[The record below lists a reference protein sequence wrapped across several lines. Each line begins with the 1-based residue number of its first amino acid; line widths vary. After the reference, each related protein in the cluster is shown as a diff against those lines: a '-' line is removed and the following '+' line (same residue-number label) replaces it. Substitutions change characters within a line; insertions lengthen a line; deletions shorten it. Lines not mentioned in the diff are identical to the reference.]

1 MAPGGVRVD
10 VHQHLWPPP
19 FVEALRRRRRP
30 PRLVGW
36 TLELSGEP
44 NYEVSPED
52 HDIARRTALA
62 SHDGLNLALVSL
74 SSPLGI
80 ECLPPDEAAPLLEAY
95 HEGSFS
101 LPRPFATWAAACLS
115 EIDPGPLE
123 SALARGCVGLQ
134 LPATALLDAAG
145 YQRCRPLLEVLE
157 GRGRPL
163 LVHPGPAPAA
173 DGAPGWWAALVPY
186 VQQMHQAWFAFR
198 THGRPRH
205 PSLRV
210 CFAILA
216 GLAHLHGER
225 CAARGGGRGF
235 VDPDVFVETSSY
247 GPRAI
252 DATVRVLGIDV
263 VVHGSDRPYT
273 PPTQAGLGE
282 AAGHALLTTNP
293 LRLLEGKGGTP

>member
-1 MAPGGVRVD
+1 MELGGARVD
-10 VHQHLWPPP
+10 VHQHLWPPS
-19 FVEALRRRRRP
+19 FLQALRQRRRP

-44 NYEVSPED
+44 DYEVSPHD
-52 HDIARRTALA
+52 HDIGHRAALA
-62 SHDGLNLALVSL
+62 SQDGVDLALVSL

-95 HEGSFS
+95 HEGTLS

-163 LVHPGPAPAA
+163 LIHPGPAPPA
-173 DGAPGWWAALVPY
+173 DGAPGWWAAVVPY

-198 THGRPRH
+198 THGRQRH
-205 PSLRV
+205 PQLRV

-216 GLAHLHGER
+216 GLAQLHGER
-225 CAARGGGRGF
+225 CAARGGGRGLI
-235 VDPDVFVETSSY
+235 DPDVFVETSSY

-263 VVHGSDRPYT
+263 VVHGSDRPYA

-282 AAGHALLTTNP
+282 AAAHALLTTNP
-293 LRLLEGKGGTP
+293 LRLLEGKGGTR